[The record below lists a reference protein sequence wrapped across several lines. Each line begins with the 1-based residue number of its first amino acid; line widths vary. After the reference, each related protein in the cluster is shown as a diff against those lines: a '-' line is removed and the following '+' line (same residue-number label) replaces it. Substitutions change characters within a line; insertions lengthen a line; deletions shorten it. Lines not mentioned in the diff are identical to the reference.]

1 MRSVAKKRRTSSEFP
16 SDLGE
21 ELAAA
26 VEASRGRDFSDR
38 WKDPVDSG
46 EAREAFDELL
56 TSRHPERGLDVLVRG
71 GAMAAV
77 LPEVQALVGFG
88 EGTRHKDVWLH
99 TIKVVLRTPPRLEL
113 RWAALLHDIGKVPTR
128 RFEPDGQVA
137 FIGHP
142 EVGARMFDRIARR
155 IPFADEERERI
166 RFLIA
171 AHLRASTYS
180 EDWTDA
186 AVRRFDRAVGPYL
199 QDLLDLSRADITS
212 KYAEKVRRGLRQIDL
227 LARRIERVRAADA
240 KPAALTKGLG
250 NALMERFEIA
260 PGPGLGRLMDRIE
273 QEVESGALEHRRE
286 HEYYLEF
293 VERRP
298 ELLESVDL
306 KGGSK

>member
-1 MRSVAKKRRTSSEFP
+1 MAKKRRTSYGFP

-26 VEASRGRDFSDR
+26 VEASRGRDCSDR
-38 WKDPVDSG
+38 WNDPVDSG
-46 EAREAFDELL
+46 DVREAFDELL
-56 TSRHPERGLDVLVRG
+56 TSRHPERGLEVLVRG
-71 GAMAAV
+71 GTMDAV

-99 TIKVVLRTPPRLEL
+99 TVKVVQRARPRLEL
-113 RWAALLHDIGKVPTR
+113 RWAALLHDTGKVPTR
-128 RFEPDGQVA
+128 RFEPGGQVT

-155 IPFADEERERI
+155 IPFADEEHERI

-227 LARRIERVRAADA
+227 LARRIEQVRAADA
-240 KPAALTKGLG
+240 KPALLPKGLG
-250 NALMERFEIA
+250 TALMDRFEIA
-260 PGPGLGRLMDRIE
+260 PGPGLGRLMDRIK
-273 QEVESGALEHRRE
+273 QEVEGGALEHQRE

-298 ELLESVDL
+298 ELFKSIDAQ
-306 KGGSK
+306 GGSK